1 MMQQRVQRSSSVNA
15 ICAFCL
21 FGACM
26 SGLTAFLL
34 LFPGTSLDRIWR
46 LNPHAREGFAA
57 LGIWAVVLMLAVCA
71 ACLTAAT
78 GLWRRRIWG
87 LRTAIVMLSINML
100 SDAINAFVLHDPRTL
115 IGLPIGGA
123 VIWYLLRKRSEF
135 S

>member
-1 MMQQRVQRSSSVNA
+1 MQEPVQRPIGITA

-34 LFPGTSLDRIWR
+34 FFPGTSLDRIWQ

-57 LGIWAVVLMLAVCA
+57 LGGWAVLLMFTVCA
-71 ACLTAAT
+71 ACLIAAT
-78 GLWRRRIWG
+78 GLWRLRIWG
-87 LRTAIVMLSINML
+87 LRTAIAMLSINML
-100 SDAINAFVLHDPRTL
+100 SDAINAFALHDLRTL
-115 IGLPIGGA
+115 IGLPIGGV
-123 VIWYLLRKRSEF
+123 VIWYLLRKRAEF